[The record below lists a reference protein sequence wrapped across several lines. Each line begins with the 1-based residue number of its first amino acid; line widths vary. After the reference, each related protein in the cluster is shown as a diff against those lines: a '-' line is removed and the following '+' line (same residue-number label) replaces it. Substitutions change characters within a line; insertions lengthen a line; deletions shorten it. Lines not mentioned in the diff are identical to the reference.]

1 MHPQFVVASIAYT
14 ILSDE
19 EKRREY
25 DESGEVDDEDDLASK
40 SGTEQWKDYFS
51 NLFPKVTTKDIDA
64 FEGTPMLCAN
74 SMAISLNLISP
85 V

>member
-1 MHPQFVVASIAYT
+1 MHPQFAVASIAYT

-40 SGTEQWKDYFS
+40 SGTEQWMNYFG

-64 FEGTPMLCAN
+64 FEGTPIAVRQFD
-74 SMAISLNLISP
+74 AISLNLISP